1 MNMSERLAEMTSE
14 VRDQAGELAA
24 KAADAARGTVDRAAH
39 SVAAAKAP
47 ITTLA
52 HAGLKL
58 NKLAHDYVQ
67 QVVSHQAR
75 MLTGVVTDSAERLRR
90 LAKADSIQGAY
101 ADQVEYFD
109 VTRERVSRDAKQ
121 ALEIVVGAGRQVT
134 DLATQT
140 YAEFVRAPKSK
151 AKAKAR
157 TQRARATAR
166 KSGKASVKARA
177 RKAA

>member
-1 MNMSERLAEMTSE
+1 
-14 VRDQAGELAA
+14 
-24 KAADAARGTVDRAAH
+24 
-39 SVAAAKAP
+39 
-47 ITTLA
+47 
-52 HAGLKL
+52 
-58 NKLAHDYVQ
+58 LAHDYMQ
-67 QVVSHQAR
+67 QVVSYQAQ

-121 ALEIVVGAGRQVT
+121 ALQIVVGAGRQVT
-134 DLATQT
+134 DLAAQT
-140 YAEFVRAPKSK
+140 YAEFVRAPK
-151 AKAKAR
+151 ARAKAR
-157 TQRARATAR
+157 TQRGRATAR